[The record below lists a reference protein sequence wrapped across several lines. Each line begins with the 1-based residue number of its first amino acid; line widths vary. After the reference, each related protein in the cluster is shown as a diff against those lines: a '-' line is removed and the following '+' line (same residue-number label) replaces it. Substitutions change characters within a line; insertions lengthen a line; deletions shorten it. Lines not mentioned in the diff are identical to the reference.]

1 VFAQYRGLGTSARFV
16 TEARALPIGTGDV
29 ASNKVVPRVDATLPT
44 STPLLDAIPTINV
57 SANGIEV
64 VVWAKKSGGAAVVA
78 EKSAKPAVE
87 YGPTVTPK
95 TLQTIAGYT
104 QMTRQLMEDEP
115 AVASTINSL
124 LMRDVVLKAEAEA
137 AAALV
142 AATLPTAT
150 GTNLLTAIRAG
161 MGTVQAKG
169 YTPRYVILNPA
180 DWAEM
185 DVLIFNGSVANAA
198 VAQQGFWG
206 LTPIAAASQP
216 EGTATVGDFSAGV
229 QRYQRTG
236 TSLYITDSHGDTFL
250 SNVFTVLAEQ
260 RALTVVT
267 RPDALVECTK
277 A

>member
-1 VFAQYRGLGTSARFV
+1 MSTALIERLNEERAGLVAFVEQTIANVEGRDLSDTETRTINDSKARIDAIDAQLKPLADFMESRAAAADLSRTLGGASKREQSRVESRSIGELFAASDAFAQYRGMGTSARFV

-124 LMRDVVLKAEAEA
+124 LMRDVVLKA
-137 AAALV
+137 
-142 AATLPTAT
+142 
-150 GTNLLTAIRAG
+150 
-161 MGTVQAKG
+161 
-169 YTPRYVILNPA
+169 
-180 DWAEM
+180 
-185 DVLIFNGSVANAA
+185 
-198 VAQQGFWG
+198 
-206 LTPIAAASQP
+206 
-216 EGTATVGDFSAGV
+216 
-229 QRYQRTG
+229 
-236 TSLYITDSHGDTFL
+236 
-250 SNVFTVLAEQ
+250 
-260 RALTVVT
+260 
-267 RPDALVECTK
+267 
-277 A
+277 